1 MESSLFTTV
10 FLPLALFLIM
20 LGMGLGL
27 TIADFQR
34 IFVEPKVEG

>member
-27 TIADFQR
+27 AIADFQR